1 MRAGL
6 ISGDPGFQKW
16 AVKKEDAWADTQVQN
31 IPSRLWSKQASKS
44 QKLLGPECSSRERSS
59 ASSEVEG
66 GENSGPTG
74 RGTPTC
80 KRAGGVGCHLEQS
93 EKE

>member
-44 QKLLGPECSSRERSS
+44 QKLLGPE
-59 ASSEVEG
+59 
-66 GENSGPTG
+66 
-74 RGTPTC
+74 
-80 KRAGGVGCHLEQS
+80 
-93 EKE
+93 